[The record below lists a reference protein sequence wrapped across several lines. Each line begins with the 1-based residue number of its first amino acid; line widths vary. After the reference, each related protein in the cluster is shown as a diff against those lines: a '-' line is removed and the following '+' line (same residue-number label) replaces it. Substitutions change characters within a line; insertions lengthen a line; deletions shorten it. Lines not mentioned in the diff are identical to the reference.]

1 MSESIIDLKSYIR
14 DVPDFPKAG
23 IVFKDITTLLINPDA
38 FRETIRV
45 LADRYRDQNIA
56 KIVGV
61 ESRGFIFSSALAY
74 ELGIGLVPVRKRG
87 KLPAKC
93 VQESYDLEYGTDIVE
108 MHCDAVENGENV
120 LIVDDLIATGG
131 TLVAACKLV
140 EALGGQIFEV
150 AAVVEL
156 EFLLGR
162 DKLEERSFFSM
173 IQYQ

>member
-1 MSESIIDLKSYIR
+1 MSESVLDLKACIR

-23 IVFKDITTLLINPDA
+23 IVYKDITPLLINPDA

-45 LADRYRDQNIA
+45 LADRYRDQDIA

-93 VQESYDLEYGTDIVE
+93 VRESYDLEYGTDIVE
-108 MHCDAVENGENV
+108 MHCDAVESGENV

-140 EALGGQIFEV
+140 ETLGGKIIEV

-156 EFLLGR
+156 DFLHGREKLGGR
-162 DKLEERSFFSM
+162 PFFSM
-173 IQYQ
+173 IQY